1 MEDNSSES
9 SDGEEMIED
18 EKKSITA
25 IENEVCQCLNKEPKD
40 DDVVVILSSCNRL
53 IPGCYWLSDE
63 KKVKIFSL
71 EDIHV
76 HNMAY
81 SIYVANKQKMSWRLR
96 SYLTRLMCMKMEY
109 PFWRNVASFAHYRR
123 FKAFFGKVQA
133 TVKLMA
139 EGKAQSVCTLSAL
152 RSFLKQKFSNLLLET
167 SHSTAGFKFSP
178 DHLMLPGTSSLCR

>member
-25 IENEVCQCLNKEPKD
+25 IENEVCQCLNKEPED

-96 SYLTRLMCMKMEY
+96 
-109 PFWRNVASFAHYRR
+109 
-123 FKAFFGKVQA
+123 
-133 TVKLMA
+133 
-139 EGKAQSVCTLSAL
+139 
-152 RSFLKQKFSNLLLET
+152 
-167 SHSTAGFKFSP
+167 
-178 DHLMLPGTSSLCR
+178 